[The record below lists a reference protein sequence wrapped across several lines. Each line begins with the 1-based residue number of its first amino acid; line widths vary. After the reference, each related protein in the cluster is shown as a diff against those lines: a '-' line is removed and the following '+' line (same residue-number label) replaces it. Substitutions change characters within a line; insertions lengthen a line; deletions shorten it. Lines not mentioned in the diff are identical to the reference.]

1 MEDGRS
7 SRPRP
12 TTMFSRVALTVW
24 ATRFWPSARRW
35 FDSSPWNQIERNGL
49 DGPATAWRHVG
60 MTEVD
65 KPLKGVPGLCR
76 SCGHEYWV
84 IAPEQMP
91 LALDAA
97 SKLMLQ
103 TSCPRCGVG
112 VNQIGMINRPP
123 RSRDD
128 DREQATPQ
136 PAEDR

>member
-1 MEDGRS
+1 M
-7 SRPRP
+7 
-12 TTMFSRVALTVW
+12 AW
-24 ATRFWPSARRW
+24 ATRFWLS
-35 FDSSPWNQIERNGL
+35 DSLVRFQPLKPNSLNRAYLLCSEYSLQTVQRNGL
-49 DGPATAWRHVG
+49 DDTVTAWRHVG
-60 MTEVD
+60 MTTSD

-123 RSRDD
+123 RD

-136 PAEDR
+136 PADNR